1 MIKKQVSSL
10 LFNKKRTVNNPVNTE
25 NLPELTLTD
34 LKQSSTDTNTKP
46 QDLTNQTPG
55 LSTKTHESYVPESY
69 QNAIQKAKEVLRKG
83 KDLLSELNK

>member
-34 LKQSSTDTNTKP
+34 LKQPSTDTNTKP

-55 LSTKTHESYVPESY
+55 LSTKTTESYVPESY
-69 QNAIQKAKEVLRKG
+69 QNAIEKAKEVLRKG